1 LFLFLSEQRITEDN
15 IFSMSK
21 TIIVSNRLPV
31 KIQKTDQGLV
41 YQTSEGG
48 LATGLGSIYKEGNNL
63 WIGWPGLYVDSK
75 ETEEEITTHL
85 QNNNM
90 SPVFLTEQEIRDY
103 YEGFSNETLWP
114 TFHYFNNYAVHENEL
129 WEAYFKV
136 NLKFCEEVVRL
147 AEPGD
152 TLWIHD
158 YQLLLLPQLIRERL
172 PESSIGFFLHI
183 PFPSYEV
190 FRLLPWRRQL
200 LKGLLGAD
208 LIGFHTYD
216 DMRHFLSSVNRIV
229 MLTHTNGQVDVN
241 NRRVLV
247 DAFPMGIDY
256 QNYASCA
263 AAPDTIKKEVRF
275 RTALGEVKVAL
286 SIDRLDYSKGIPN
299 RLHAFETFLER
310 YPEWRGKVSLVM
322 VVVPSRDRVGRYKD
336 LKEDIDERVGRINGQ
351 YGRLNWTPIHYFY
364 RSFPLNSISAFYRIA
379 DVALVTPMRDGM
391 NLVAKEYVASKLDQ
405 HGVLVLSEMAGA
417 SRELLDSLQINPNDI
432 NGMVDSI
439 HAALVMPK
447 SEQERRMS
455 NMQASIRKYDIHN
468 WVRVFMDRLNYIKE
482 KQENMSTQQLDEH
495 GMEEILEKYQKAK
508 SRLIIADYDGTLMPF
523 EDNPLMAKPDD
534 DLEQLL
540 QELVENEHNNMIV
553 ISSRNAST
561 LYKWLGKLPI
571 YLVAEHGIYIRK
583 HDSEFEKIERVD
595 NSWKKEI
602 RPILE
607 DYVGRTPG
615 AFLEE
620 KDYSL
625 VWHYRRVQSGLGEL
639 RMREL
644 TSHLKYLA
652 STLNLQVLDGENIV
666 EIKNLEVNKGKAAQH
681 LLERLPPADF
691 ILCFG
696 NDWTDEDTFRTMP
709 EHAFTLR
716 VGNGPSSAMYRI
728 GSWQDVRKLLK
739 RLNYSNKLVKEA
751 GS

>member
-1 LFLFLSEQRITEDN
+1 
-15 IFSMSK
+15 MPK

-31 KIQKTDQGLV
+31 KIQKGDQGLE

-48 LATGLGSIYKEGNNL
+48 LATGLGSIYKEGNNV

-75 ETEEEITTHL
+75 ETEQEITTRL
-85 QNNNM
+85 QESNM
-90 SPVFLTEQEIRDY
+90 SPVFLSAEEIRDY

-114 TFHYFNNYAVHENEL
+114 TFHYFSNYAIYENEL
-129 WEAYFKV
+129 WEAYFRV

-190 FRLLPWRRQL
+190 FRMLPWRRQL

-256 QNYASCA
+256 QNYAATA

-299 RLHAFETFLER
+299 RLQAFEMFLER

-322 VVVPSRDRVGRYKD
+322 VLVPSRDRVGRYKD

-351 YGRLNWTPIHYFY
+351 YGRLNWTPVHYFY
-364 RSFPLNSISAFYRIA
+364 RSFPLNSLSAFYRIA

-405 HGVLVLSEMAGA
+405 RGVLVLSEMAGA

-432 NGMVDSI
+432 NGMVDAI
-439 HAALVMPK
+439 HASLVMSE

-455 NMQASIRKYDIHN
+455 NMQATIRKYDIHN
-468 WVRVFMDRLNYIKE
+468 WVRVFMDRLSFIKE
-482 KQENMSTQQLDEH
+482 KQDKMSTQQLDEAAVSQ
-495 GMEEILEKYQKAK
+495 ILESFTAA
-508 SRLIIADYDGTLMPF
+508 SRRFVFADYDGTLMPF
-523 EDNPLMAKPDD
+523 EDNPLMARPDD
-534 DLEQLL
+534 DLDQLL
-540 QELVENEHNNMIV
+540 QQLSGNKQNELVIV
-553 ISSRNAST
+553 SSRTADT
-561 LYKWLGKLPI
+561 LYKWLGSMPI

-583 HDSEFEKIERVD
+583 QDSTFEKIERVD
-595 NSWKKEI
+595 NSWKDEI

-652 STLNLQVLDGENIV
+652 STLNLQVIDGENIV
-666 EIKNLEVNKGKAAQH
+666 EVKSLEVNKGKAARH
-681 LLERLPPADF
+681 LLEELPEADF

-696 NDWTDEDTFRTMP
+696 NDWTDEDTFRNMP
-709 EHAFTLR
+709 EHAVTIR
-716 VGNGPSSAMYRI
+716 VGPGPSIAKYRV
-728 GSWQDVRKLLK
+728 SNWQEVRRLLK
-739 RLNYSNKLVKEA
+739 KLNQSTKIVNEA
-751 GS
+751 GV

>member
-1 LFLFLSEQRITEDN
+1 
-15 IFSMSK
+15 MSK
-21 TIIVSNRLPV
+21 TIIISNRLPV
-31 KIQKTDQGLV
+31 KIQKTENGLE

-48 LATGLGSIYKEGNNL
+48 LATGLGSIYKEGNNI

-75 ETEEEITTHL
+75 DTEQEITKHL
-85 QNNNM
+85 QENNM
-90 SPVFLTEQEIRDY
+90 SPVFLTEVEIRDY

-114 TFHYFNNYAVHENEL
+114 TFHYFNNYAVYENEL

-136 NLKFCEEVVRL
+136 NLKFCEEVIRL

-241 NRRVLV
+241 NRRVLI
-247 DAFPMGIDY
+247 DAFPMGIDF
-256 QNYASCA
+256 NSYANSA

-275 RTALGEVKVAL
+275 RTALGDVKVLL

-322 VVVPSRDRVGRYKD
+322 VLVPSRDRVGRYKD

-351 YGRLNWTPIHYFY
+351 YGRLSWTPIHYFY
-364 RSFPLNSISAFYRIA
+364 RSFPINSISAFYRIA
-379 DVALVTPMRDGM
+379 DVGLVTPMRDGM

-405 HGVLVLSEMAGA
+405 RGVLVLSEMAGA

-432 NGMVDSI
+432 NGMVDAI
-439 HAALVMPK
+439 HAALVMPE

-455 NMQASIRKYDIHN
+455 NMQATTKKYDIHN
-468 WVRVFMDRLNYIKE
+468 WVRVFMDRLQFIKT
-482 KQENMSTQQLDEH
+482 KQESMSTQQLDDAALDN
-495 GMEEILEKYQKAK
+495 ILDKFRKAK
-508 SRLIIADYDGTLMPF
+508 RRLIFADYDGTLMPF

-540 QELVENEHNNMIV
+540 KELTENKQNQLV
-553 ISSRNAST
+553 VVSSRTAST
-561 LYKWLGKLPI
+561 LYKWLGSMPI

-583 HDSEFEKIERVD
+583 QNSEFEKIERVD

-620 KDYSL
+620 KDYSM

-681 LLERLPPADF
+681 LLEELPEADF

-709 EHAFTLR
+709 ENAVTIR
-716 VGNGPSSAMYRI
+716 VGNGPSIAKYRI
-728 GSWQDVRKLLK
+728 SSWQDVRKLLK
-739 RLNYSNKLVKEA
+739 KLNHSQELVKKTA
-751 GS
+751 DS

>member
-1 LFLFLSEQRITEDN
+1 
-15 IFSMSK
+15 MPK

-31 KIQKTDQGLV
+31 KIQKNEHGLD

-63 WIGWPGLYVDSK
+63 WIGWPGLYVESK
-75 ETEEEITTHL
+75 ETEQEITKHL
-85 QNNNM
+85 QENNM
-90 SPVFLTEQEIRDY
+90 SPVFLTEHEIRDY

-114 TFHYFNNYAVHENEL
+114 TFHYFNNYAVHENAL

-200 LKGLLGAD
+200 LKGLLGSD

-229 MLTHTNGQVDVN
+229 MLTHTNGQVDMN
-241 NRRVLV
+241 NRRVLI

-256 QNYASCA
+256 ASYASSA
-263 AAPDTIKKEVRF
+263 AAPDTLKKEVRF
-275 RTALGEVKVAL
+275 RTALGEVKVLL

-299 RLHAFETFLER
+299 RLQAFETFLER

-351 YGRLNWTPIHYFY
+351 YGRLSWTPIHYFY
-364 RSFPLNSISAFYRIA
+364 RSFPINSISAFYRIA

-439 HAALVMPK
+439 HAALVMPEA
-447 SEQERRMS
+447 EQERRMS
-455 NMQASIRKYDIHN
+455 NMQATVRKYDIHN
-468 WVRVFMDRLNYIKE
+468 WVRVFMDRLTYIKE
-482 KQENMSTQQLDEH
+482 KQESMSTLQLDDA
-495 GMEEILEKYQKAK
+495 GMESILEKYQKAK
-508 SRLIIADYDGTLMPF
+508 NRIIFADYDGTLMPF

-534 DLEQLL
+534 DLEHLL
-540 QELVENEHNNMIV
+540 QELVEDKQNKLV
-553 ISSRNAST
+553 VVSSRTAST
-561 LYKWLGKLPI
+561 LYKWLGGMPI

-681 LLERLPPADF
+681 LLEELPEADF

-709 EHAFTLR
+709 DHAITIR
-716 VGNGPSSAMYRI
+716 VGNGPSVAKYRV
-728 GSWQDVRKLLK
+728 GSWQDVRRVLKKL
-739 RLNYSNKLVKEA
+739 NHSHQLVKEA